1 VKTIVFEGTTAMVV
15 HPTMRCPYFSA
26 MVKRKQ
32 QAGAY
37 NRIKN
42 ALEEAGRNQTW
53 LAEQMDLDF
62 ETINRYCNNHRQPTI
77 PTLFEIAK
85 LLRVKPSRL
94 LNE

>member
-1 VKTIVFEGTTAMVV
+1 MVV
-15 HPTMRCPYFSA
+15 YPIMRCPYFSVMA
-26 MVKRKQ
+26 KRKQ
-32 QAGAY
+32 TGEF

-62 ETINRYCNNHRQPTI
+62 ETINRYCNNHRQPSI
-77 PTLFEIAK
+77 PTLFDIAR
-85 LLRVKPSRL
+85 LLKTKPSKL

>member
-1 VKTIVFEGTTAMVV
+1 MVV
-15 HPTMRCPYFSA
+15 HPIVRYPYFSS

-32 QAGAY
+32 AGEY
-37 NRIKN
+37 NRIKS

-85 LLRVKPSRL
+85 HLKVKPSKL